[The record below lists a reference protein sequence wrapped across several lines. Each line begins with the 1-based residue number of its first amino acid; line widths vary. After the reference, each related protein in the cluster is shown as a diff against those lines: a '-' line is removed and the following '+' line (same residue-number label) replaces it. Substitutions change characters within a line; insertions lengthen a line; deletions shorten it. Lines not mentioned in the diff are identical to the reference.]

1 MVTRRWKAISDGRGG
16 DVARIMEARASLRSR
31 GLSQRASALA
41 RHGFRRGSSAP
52 CDARHRRVRTPFMG
66 RALSM
71 KAAMLE
77 DARLSSAIKRSN
89 AAGREQT
96 TARILLHG
104 PTVGR
109 LRFQPSRS
117 APSLPRPER
126 AGREPRCPKASTPGR
141 ASQLDPLKIAN
152 GDPSCRLFQRPCV
165 AIASNVCPGELPGC
179 LSPTHS
185 ATRSHQRRADRARRH
200 GRRGRSCRLR

>member
-1 MVTRRWKAISDGRGG
+1 
-16 DVARIMEARASLRSR
+16 
-31 GLSQRASALA
+31 
-41 RHGFRRGSSAP
+41 
-52 CDARHRRVRTPFMG
+52 MG

-109 LRFQPSRS
+109 IP
-117 APSLPRPER
+117 AI
-126 AGREPRCPKASTPGR
+126 ST
-141 ASQLDPLKIAN
+141 
-152 GDPSCRLFQRPCV
+152 
-165 AIASNVCPGELPGC
+165 
-179 LSPTHS
+179 
-185 ATRSHQRRADRARRH
+185 
-200 GRRGRSCRLR
+200 

>member
-1 MVTRRWKAISDGRGG
+1 
-16 DVARIMEARASLRSR
+16 
-31 GLSQRASALA
+31 
-41 RHGFRRGSSAP
+41 
-52 CDARHRRVRTPFMG
+52 MG

-109 LRFQPSRS
+109 LRSQPSRS

-152 GDPSCRLFQRPCV
+152 GDPRLPPVPTPMRCHRP
-165 AIASNVCPGELPGC
+165 GRLPGRIC
-179 LSPTHS
+179 PVVCRRLIAPHDHINVERIELD
-185 ATRSHQRRADRARRH
+185 ATADAAGLVDCDEGRAGAGGTGQWPPSRH
-200 GRRGRSCRLR
+200 RSCPM